1 MTTRAE
7 QGTHPVGQVLHAT
20 YRIERLIGQGGMGA
34 VYEASH
40 LRLVRRFA
48 IKMLT
53 GVGASPDDLVRF
65 KREALITSALGH
77 PHILEVIDF
86 NQTEEGV
93 PYLVMELLDGEDLAR
108 RLQRVERLPLGQTAR
123 IFQQVA
129 SALEAVHQRG
139 IVHRD
144 LKPHNIFLCRR
155 GARDDFVKVV
165 DFGTCKVLGWSG
177 LTTSRAG
184 LPGTPNYMSPEQA
197 EQRNAAMDPRS
208 DVYAMASVLFVMLTG
223 HPPFRAESNQGVL
236 AKVVRSEPPPL
247 RGLNAA
253 IPESIAAVVAKGMRK
268 NQEDRHRSMRAFWE
282 AFEQALRQEG
292 IEPPAPDDNR
302 VGSDGDPG
310 RAEPPAPPPIA
321 ELVSEASEVAPA
333 PALDGPTRPLA
344 ELASDDAS
352 RPPPPPTRAGPE
364 STRDRRRRTLAWA
377 VAALAAAL
385 VVGATA
391 LKLARDRRGVA
402 PAGLR
407 AHGTG
412 ATGDLLVLVIQ
423 PVGTLDPAYAHTHE
437 EANVINQTHEG
448 LLRYD
453 AARGLV
459 EPALAT
465 SWRRDG
471 ATTRFELRQGV
482 RFHDGSPLTAAAV
495 ARSLRRSQRPRWGRS
510 LLWDVEEITTPGPMS
525 VAIRLTRPSASLLVR
540 LCTHTTLVTADG
552 GAYPNGTGPFRV
564 VRWNREVGAVTL
576 GPNPGY
582 WGGAPRLR
590 SVTFRAEPDGAARA
604 SQMVQGDAQ
613 IVMALPPDAAR
624 AAERHREIA
633 VLRSARF
640 MSLFLSFNTEKPYLR
655 DAAVRRA
662 LAQAVNRAALV
673 AELYGDSATPA
684 TGSVPPTLHQH
695 RPGSPLRFDPE
706 AARRA
711 LAKTPVASRTL
722 SLYLWRSARPYL
734 PDPARAGRL
743 LARSFAAVGIKAE
756 PQLVSFDELDGKIC
770 KQGLHDLVVL
780 GWSPSYPDPENIYWL
795 LTPEGLSCAR
805 FADPAFRELFRQ
817 VSSEL
822 DLARRDRLFARIEAL
837 IAESQPWLPLA
848 NIADQ
853 IVVRNEVKG
862 YRYGFSFVN
871 LLWLK
876 NAYLVDAARAGR

>member
-20 YRIERLIGQGGMGA
+20 YRIERLIGQGGLGA

-165 DFGTCKVLGWSG
+165 DFGACKVLGWSG

-184 LPGTPNYMSPEQA
+184 LPGTPNYMSPEQV
-197 EQRNAAMDPRS
+197 EQRHEAMDPRS
-208 DVYAMASVLFVMLTG
+208 DVYAAATVLFVMLTG
-223 HPPFRAESNQGVL
+223 HPPFRADTNQGVL
-236 AKVVRSEPPPL
+236 AKIVRSEPPPL

-268 NQEDRHRSMRAFWE
+268 NPEDRHPSMRAFWE
-282 AFEQALRQEG
+282 AFAQALRQEG
-292 IEPPAPDDNR
+292 IELPAALEENR
-302 VGSDGDPG
+302 AGEDPG
-310 RAEPPAPPPIA
+310 RTEPPAPPPIA
-321 ELVSEASEVAPA
+321 ELVSEASEGPSA
-333 PALDGPTRPLA
+333 PALDGPTQPFA
-344 ELASDDAS
+344 ELAARAPPSEPTLPAAAS
-352 RPPPPPTRAGPE
+352 AHPA
-364 STRDRRRRTLAWA
+364 RRRPWWRRRVWA
-377 VAALAAAL
+377 GVAIGVALA
-385 VVGATA
+385 VGATA
-391 LKLARDRRGVA
+391 VKLVRDRQV
-402 PAGLR
+402 PAADPTR
-407 AHGTG
+407 HTHG
-412 ATGDLLVLVIQ
+412 AAGDLLVLVIQ

-453 AARGLV
+453 AARGVV

-465 SWRRDG
+465 SWRREG
-471 ATTRFELRQGV
+471 STTFFELRPNV

-510 LLWDVEEITTPGPMS
+510 LLWDVEAITTPGPMT
-525 VAIRLTRPSASLLVR
+525 VAIRLARPSASLLVR
-540 LCTHTTLVTADG
+540 LCTHTTLVTAEG

-564 VRWNREVGAVTL
+564 LRWNREVGAVTL

-604 SQMVQGDAQ
+604 SLMVQGDAQ
-613 IVMALPPDAAR
+613 IGMALPPEAAR

-640 MSLFLSFNTEKPYLR
+640 MSLFLSFNTEKPYLG
-655 DAAVRRA
+655 DPAVRRA
-662 LAQAVNRAALV
+662 LALAVDRAALV
-673 AELYGDSATPA
+673 RELYGDTAAPA

-695 RPGSPLRFDPE
+695 RPGSAVGFDPE

-711 LAKTPVASRTL
+711 LAGTPVASRTL

-743 LARSFAAVGIKAE
+743 LARSFAAVGLKAE
-756 PQLVSFDELDGKIC
+756 PHLVSFDELDGKIC
-770 KQGLHDLVVL
+770 KQGLHDMVVL

-805 FADPAFRELFRQ
+805 FADPAFRDLFRQ

-822 DLARRDRLFARIEAL
+822 DLARRDRLFSRIEAL
-837 IAESQPWLPLA
+837 IAERQPWLPLA

-853 IVVRNEVKG
+853 IVVRSEVRG

-876 NAYLVDAARAGR
+876 NAYLVDARAGR